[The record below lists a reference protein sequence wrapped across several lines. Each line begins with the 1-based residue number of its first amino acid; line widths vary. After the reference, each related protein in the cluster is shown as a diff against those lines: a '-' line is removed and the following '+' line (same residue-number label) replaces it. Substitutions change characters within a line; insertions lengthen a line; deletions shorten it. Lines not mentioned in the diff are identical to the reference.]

1 MLLQTGA
8 ITMMFEATLA
18 GESNAGNNILV
29 DVQAEN
35 GMHRQHIWL
44 DAQYRGHFSQ
54 PMKGLRVQI
63 SGRYRRY
70 RAGPNGWTI
79 EKIRSVEVIQ

>member
-1 MLLQTGA
+1 MLLQMGA
-8 ITMMFEATLA
+8 NTMIFEATFA
-18 GESNAGNNILV
+18 GESDAGNNILR

-35 GMHRQHIWL
+35 GMHRHHIWL
-44 DAQYRGHFSQ
+44 DARYRGHFSQ

-70 RAGPNGWTI
+70 RDGPDGWTI
-79 EKIRSVEVIQ
+79 EKIRSVEVIL